1 MFVDLKYRDLHGN
14 NKRYIINTEYIERIF
29 DKREEYK
36 LMIFFKGRPLAMI
49 CYYTKDD
56 EWRIDN
62 FITKILK

>member
-14 NKRYIINTEYIERIF
+14 KKRYIINTEYIERIF

-56 EWRIDN
+56 EQQIDN